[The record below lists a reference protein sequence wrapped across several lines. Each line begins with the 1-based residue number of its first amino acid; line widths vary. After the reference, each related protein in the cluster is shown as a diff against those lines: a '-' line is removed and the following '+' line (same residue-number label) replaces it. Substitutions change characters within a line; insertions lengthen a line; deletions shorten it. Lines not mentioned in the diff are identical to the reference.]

1 MGLMWSYVI
10 FVLAAVT
17 LSSILALLLALDEK
31 AALAPDSTYYLE
43 LARGARVPRPFC
55 FRPLVP
61 KLLGVDITTWKLN
74 TLAAVVAQG
83 LAIALLTGDLRSIL
97 LLLALPGGARF
108 SLRHPVLVDAQAMV
122 ATLCV
127 ALAAG
132 HLNAFWLIVAG
143 IILTC
148 FRESAPI
155 WLAVYIGS
163 FYPLVGVIGTLA
175 ALALRYARP
184 TDITLDNVFIREPVD
199 ACLKHRHGR
208 MFDWKLYLLPW
219 GVLLP
224 LALMADWRIAAAVW
238 ALSCVPLLIVTDT
251 ARVQYWAAP
260 ALIPLA
266 LHAPIP
272 EFLWPV
278 LLAAHLFNPYRG
290 A

>member
-1 MGLMWSYVI
+1 MGLMWSYII

-31 AALAPDSTYYLE
+31 AGMAPDSTYYLE

-55 FRPLVP
+55 FRPIVP
-61 KLLGVDITTWKLN
+61 KLLGVDLSRWKIN

-83 LAIALLTGDLRSIL
+83 VAIALLTGDLRSIL

-122 ATLCV
+122 ATLAV
-127 ALAAG
+127 AIAAG
-132 HLNAFWLIVAG
+132 QLHWAALIVAG
-143 IILTC
+143 GVLAC

-155 WLAVYIGS
+155 WLAVYTGS
-163 FYPLVGVIGTLA
+163 LWPLVALPGTLA
-175 ALALRYARP
+175 VLYIINGRP
-184 TDITLDNVFIREPVD
+184 VDPTLDNAFIREPLVS
-199 ACLKHRHGR
+199 CLKHRHGR
-208 MFDWKLYLLPW
+208 MFDWKLYVLPW

-224 LALMADWRIAAAVW
+224 LALMADWRTAAAVW
-238 ALSCVPLLIVTDT
+238 VLSCLPLIIVTDT

-278 LLAAHLFNPYRG
+278 LLGAHLFNPYRG

>member
-31 AALAPDSTYYLE
+31 ATLAPDSAYYLE

-55 FRPLVP
+55 FRPIVP
-61 KLLGVDITTWKLN
+61 KLLGVDLQTWKLN

-83 LAIALLTGDLRSIL
+83 VAIALLTGDLRSIL

-122 ATLCV
+122 ATLGV
-127 ALAAG
+127 AIAAG
-132 HLNAFWLIVAG
+132 QLHWSVLVVAG
-143 IILTC
+143 AVLAC

-155 WLAVYIGS
+155 WLCVYS
-163 FYPLVGVIGTLA
+163 ATLWPLVLVPATLT
-175 ALALRYARP
+175 ALYLINGRP
-184 TDITLDNVFIREPVD
+184 TDITIDNSFIRTPLVS
-199 ACLKHRHGR
+199 CLMHRHGR
-208 MFDWKLYLLPW
+208 MFDWKLMLLPW

-224 LALMADWRIAAAVW
+224 LALMGDWQIASAIWV
-238 ALSCVPLLIVTDT
+238 LSCIPLIIVTDT

>member
-1 MGLMWSYVI
+1 M
-10 FVLAAVT
+10 T
-17 LSSILALLLALDEK
+17 LSSTLALLLALDEK
-31 AALAPDSTYYLE
+31 AGLAPDSMYYLE

-55 FRPLVP
+55 FRPIVP
-61 KLLGVDITTWKLN
+61 RLLGVDVTTWKLN

-108 SLRHPVLVDAQAMV
+108 SLRHPVLVDAQSMV
-122 ATLCV
+122 ATLGV
-127 ALAAG
+127 AIAAG
-132 HLNAFWLIVAG
+132 QLHWFSLIFAG
-143 IILTC
+143 MVLAG

-155 WLAVYIGS
+155 WLAVYTGS
-163 FYPLVGVIGTLA
+163 FYPLVGLPLVMAFLYFVCG
-175 ALALRYARP
+175 RP
-184 TDITLDNVFIREPVD
+184 VDPTLDNAFIREPLVS
-199 ACLKHRHGR
+199 CLKHRHGR
-208 MFDWKLYLLPW
+208 MFDWKLYVLPW

-224 LALMADWRIAAAVW
+224 LALMGDWQIATAIWV
-238 ALSCVPLLIVTDT
+238 LSCIPLIIVTDT

-266 LHAPIP
+266 LTAPIP

-278 LLAAHLFNPYRG
+278 LLGAHLFNPYRG